1 MSATRRLT
9 LAAGGLLGLAGA
21 VTAAAW
27 VEARAFVLRR
37 VTVPALPFGSPQIR
51 VLHLSDIHLMP
62 YQKRK
67 LRFVASLGALDPDL
81 VISTGDN
88 VSSAE
93 AIEPL
98 LEALSPLLGRPGAFV
113 FGSNDFVEPT
123 FRNPASYLFGNST
136 VAKDRELLPTW
147 RVQDAFTD
155 AGWAYLDNASARLS
169 VAGRTV
175 DLRGTGDAHNA
186 LDDYSAVSGP
196 LAPDAD
202 LTLGVTHA
210 PYQRVLDAMTAD
222 GIQMI
227 FAGHTHGGQIC
238 LPVNRAIIDNCDLP
252 VEQASGL
259 STWTTGSQTS
269 WLHVSA
275 GIGTSPTAPIRLFC
289 RPEAT
294 LLRLV
299 ARDSDS

>member
-222 GIQMI
+222 GVQMI